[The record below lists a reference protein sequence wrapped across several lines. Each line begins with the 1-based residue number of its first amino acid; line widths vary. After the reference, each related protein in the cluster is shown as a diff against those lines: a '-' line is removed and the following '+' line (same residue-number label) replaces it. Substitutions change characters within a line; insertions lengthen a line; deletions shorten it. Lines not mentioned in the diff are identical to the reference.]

1 MMPDAAWIRQG
12 HAIYMAEGWVLHIKN
27 EVSDTLQHGALTILK
42 YLRVIM
48 QLLRTSQA
56 LKVVLN
62 DFPADFEIPPQKTS
76 LIVLKFPYKMLQLS
90 YRL

>member
-48 QLLRTSQA
+48 QLPQTSQA

-62 DFPADFEIPPQKTS
+62 DFPADFEIPNTTPPPQDEFFDCFKIST
-76 LIVLKFPYKMLQLS
+76 
-90 YRL
+90 

>member
-12 HAIYMAEGWVLHIKN
+12 HATYTAEGWVLHIKN

-48 QLLRTSQA
+48 Q
-56 LKVVLN
+56 
-62 DFPADFEIPPQKTS
+62 FPQNFSSIESCPQ
-76 LIVLKFPYKMLQLS
+76 
-90 YRL
+90 